1 MAATT
6 SYYATG
12 RRKES
17 VARVWLF
24 PGQTGITING
34 KESASY
40 LNRATLQ
47 MIVEQPLKTTQS
59 LEQFRVK
66 AHVHGGG
73 IAGQAGAVR
82 LGIARAL
89 CVFDEK
95 LRSSL
100 RQGGFM
106 TRDPREKER
115 KKPGR
120 KSARRSFQYT
130 KR

>member
-1 MAATT
+1 MAPTT

-12 RRKES
+12 RRKGAI
-17 VARVWLF
+17 ARVWIF
-24 PGQTGITING
+24 PGQTGITINDQ
-34 KESASY
+34 ESVNY

-47 MIVEQPLKTTQS
+47 MMVEQPLKTTQS

-95 LRSSL
+95 LRSAL
-100 RQGGFM
+100 RQGGF
-106 TRDPREKER
+106 
-115 KKPGR
+115 
-120 KSARRSFQYT
+120 
-130 KR
+130 